1 MKNYIISSICLF
13 SALLSG
19 CDYLDTEPGDVIGG
33 DHFWETA
40 NAAALE
46 QYCNTYYPKLIKGHG
61 DPNGWDQGPMVTQ
74 EYQSDNLLSA
84 GANSITFGQNTK
96 TNTNG
101 EWNWST
107 VRGCN
112 AFLQNYWRSSASEMD
127 KKKYAGEILFF
138 KAFDYY
144 NKVRLFGDVPWY
156 EKAMGKDDTGL
167 YKGRDPRSLVMDS
180 ILQTINLAIEYLPK
194 KTKVSRVSRDAAL
207 LLKARICLYEGTWRR
222 YRSIGGDVKFLE
234 EAYDAAGK
242 LMQSEYGYSLYKAS
256 GTEDSYFD
264 LFIQDTYDSNPEII
278 LSREYDP
285 LINMGND
292 VANML
297 PLSEQGMSRDC
308 YEEYLCSKTGL
319 PISICGCHNPD
330 MGYVE
335 EMSNRD
341 GRLLQ
346 TLCMPKKDSKYA
358 RFLYREDGGVLKG
371 GAPNIFSILASS
383 DTRVFY
389 GASSTGYSVCK
400 YYKASEHQKG
410 NHKGGIDAPVMRYA
424 EALLIRAEAGAE
436 LGKNPELSKTI
447 NLLRERVGFP
457 FKLAEEP
464 KEDPDLIAK
473 YPNVT
478 GPNANLIREIRRERR
493 VELFAEG
500 YRWDDVCRW
509 NVGAILYNRVRR
521 GAKMDPNLYSAT
533 EIQRVRDQVGMD
545 VNGFIT
551 PYQKRVTYSMNFAE
565 KNYLYNI
572 PLNEVSLN
580 PKLLPQNPGWE

>member
-1 MKNYIISSICLF
+1 MKKYIISSICLF

-40 NAAALE
+40 NAAAFE

-96 TNTNG
+96 TNSNG
-101 EWNWST
+101 EWSWST
-107 VRGCN
+107 IRGCN
-112 AFLQNYWRSSASEMD
+112 AFLQNYWRSSASETD
-127 KKKYAGEILFF
+127 KRKYAGEILFF

-156 EKAMGKDDTGL
+156 EKAMDKNDPGL
-167 YKGRDPRSLVMDS
+167 YKGRDPRALVMDS

-194 KTKVSRVSRDAAL
+194 KTKVSRVSKDAAL

-222 YRSIGGDVKFLE
+222 YRSQEGDVKFLE
-234 EAYDAAGK
+234 AAYDAAGK
-242 LMQSEYGYSLYKAS
+242 LMQPEYGYSLYKAS

-264 LFIQDTYDSNPEII
+264 LFIQDNYDSNPEII
-278 LSREYDP
+278 LAREYDP

-346 TLCMPKKDSKYA
+346 SLCMPKKDSKYA

-371 GAPNIFSILASS
+371 GAPNIFSILPSS

-436 LGKNPELSKTI
+436 LGKDPELAKTI

-457 FKLAEEP
+457 FKLTEEP
-464 KEDPDLIAK
+464 KEDPDLVTK
-473 YPNVT
+473 YPNVE
-478 GPNANLIREIRRERR
+478 GANANLIREIRRERR

-509 NVGAILYNRVRR
+509 NVGTILYNRVRR
-521 GAKMDPNLYSAT
+521 GAKMDPKLYSAT
-533 EIQRVRDQVGMD
+533 EIQRVKDQVGMD
-545 VNGFIT
+545 ANGFIT
-551 PYQKRVTYSMNFAE
+551 PYQKRVTYSMNFTE